1 MEPPTTNPDAQVP
14 PPPDQPARLQ
24 TTPGSWKLMGLIIA
38 ALVAWGIFL
47 AVGVF
52 LNLGGEAADRFDI
65 RRPLLV
71 LGCTM
76 TFLTFWLVLLWSK
89 SRRTA

>member
-1 MEPPTTNPDAQVP
+1 
-14 PPPDQPARLQ
+14 
-24 TTPGSWKLMGLIIA
+24 MGLIIA
-38 ALVAWGIFL
+38 ALAAWGIFL

-71 LGCTM
+71 LGCTV
-76 TFLTFWLVLLWSK
+76 TFLSFWILLLWSK
-89 SRRTA
+89 NRKATSSR